1 MAPNRQVIA
10 DGQKPIIYMKTKND
24 YRPLL
29 TRQDLIIRAAI
40 LGETQLYKKQDYHH
54 ELMHDFL
61 IFNPYSD
68 ILNLTKTSPKGL

>member
-68 ILNLTKTSPKGL
+68 ILNLTKTSPKAL

>member
-1 MAPNRQVIA
+1 
-10 DGQKPIIYMKTKND
+10 MKTKND

-40 LGETQLYKKQDYHH
+40 LGETQHDKKQDYHH